1 MKNQIPFKDYLASLV
16 HTKGASMKINN
27 TVITQKVL
35 DNKIVVEALE
45 HEDMPAILK
54 KKKNPLQW
62 TTMI

>member
-1 MKNQIPFKDYLASLV
+1 MKKQIPFKDYLASLM
-16 HTKGASMKINN
+16 HTNGAWTKINN

-54 KKKNPLQW
+54 NKKNPLQ
-62 TTMI
+62 